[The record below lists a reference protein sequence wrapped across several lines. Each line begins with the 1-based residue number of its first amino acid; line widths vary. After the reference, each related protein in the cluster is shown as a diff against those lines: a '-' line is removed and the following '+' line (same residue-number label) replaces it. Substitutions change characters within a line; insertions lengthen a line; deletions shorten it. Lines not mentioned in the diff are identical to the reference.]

1 MATAVATTPAMD
13 TVTATDAVETIGD
26 RIRSEIARKE
36 AAIKTE
42 KEAVAT
48 LKSILKA
55 VEKQEKELI
64 KKTLGKVKRSKVVDP
79 NAPPREPSGITKPT
93 EISDELSK
101 FLGASKGTMMA
112 RTDVT
117 KAINGYVKEH
127 KLYDEQN
134 KRVFVLDKTAEGKAL
149 YALLGSPDLSESGQI
164 GYFNLQRYL
173 KHHFV
178 GAKKSD
184 APKAE
189 TPKAVTPNAES
200 AKKTKKVVKKVVK
213 KKKGM
218 DEE

>member
-1 MATAVATTPAMD
+1 MATTVDSTPVVD
-13 TVTATDAVETIGD
+13 TATDVVGESIGD
-26 RIRSEIARKE
+26 RIRSEITRRE
-36 AAIKTE
+36 VAIKTE

-55 VEKQEKELI
+55 AEKQEKELI

-93 EISDELSK
+93 EISEELSK
-101 FLGASKGTMMA
+101 FIGVSKGTLMA

-117 KAINGYVKEH
+117 KAINSYVKEH

-134 KRVFVLDKTAEGKAL
+134 KRVFVLDRTAEGKAL
-149 YALLGSPDLSESGQI
+149 YSLLGNPDLTDSGPI

-178 GAKKSD
+178 SSKAKEV
-184 APKAE
+184 AKAD
-189 TPKAVTPNAES
+189 VPNAEPV
-200 AKKTKKVVKKVVK
+200 KKTKIVKKLVK
-213 KKKGM
+213 KKRGGM

>member
-1 MATAVATTPAMD
+1 MAATVATPVD
-13 TVTATDAVETIGD
+13 TTATTSDISVESIGD
-26 RIRSEIARKE
+26 RIRAEIARKE
-36 AAIKTE
+36 LAIKTE

-55 VEKQEKELI
+55 VEKQEKDLL

-93 EISDELSK
+93 EISSELAK
-101 FLGASKGTMMA
+101 FLGVTNGEKMA

-134 KRVFVLDKTAEGKAL
+134 KRVFVLDKTSEGKAL
-149 YALLGSPDLSESGQI
+149 FKLLGSPDLGEGGSV

-173 KHHFV
+173 KHHFI
-178 GAKKSD
+178 SS
-184 APKAE
+184 KATE
-189 TPKAVTPNAES
+189 TPKEEAVPNSEAP
-200 AKKTKKVVKKVVK
+200 KKTKKVVKKVKKVK
-213 KKKGM
+213 SGGM
-218 DEE
+218 TEE